1 MKEQLVAESVRLFE
15 QRGFTNT
22 SLQDI
27 VEALGVTKG
36 TFYYYF
42 PTKEALLMTIHESYI
57 ESLLDRQQRV
67 LAQTKDVRTQ
77 LRHIVQLL
85 IEDIQT
91 HGQQGRVFFREIRHL
106 DEANGARIRDKRRQF
121 RIVLEQVIAN
131 GVENHTFRHTLRP
144 DMTAFA
150 ILGMTNYSYQWYQ
163 PDGEMAPQDLADY
176 YVTLLLDGMEERP

>member
-1 MKEQLVAESVRLFE
+1 MKDQLVAESVRLFE

-57 ESLLDRQQRV
+57 DSLLARQQQV
-67 LAQTKDVRTQ
+67 LVQEQDVRSQ
-77 LRHIVQLL
+77 LRSMVQLL

-121 RIVLEQVIAN
+121 RLVLEQVIAN
-131 GVENHTFRHTLRP
+131 GVANHTFRHTLRP

-150 ILGMTNYSYQWYQ
+150 LLGMTNYSYQWYQ
-163 PDGEMAPQDLADY
+163 PDGEMPPQELADY

>member
-1 MKEQLVAESVRLFE
+1 MKDQLVAESVRLFE

-77 LRHIVQLL
+77 LRHIV
-85 IEDIQT
+85 
-91 HGQQGRVFFREIRHL
+91 
-106 DEANGARIRDKRRQF
+106 
-121 RIVLEQVIAN
+121 
-131 GVENHTFRHTLRP
+131 
-144 DMTAFA
+144 
-150 ILGMTNYSYQWYQ
+150 
-163 PDGEMAPQDLADY
+163 
-176 YVTLLLDGMEERP
+176 